1 MARQRVMTD
10 EKQEKARSLYEG
22 GMRPSEIAREI
33 GVNDKSFRTW
43 INNQEWYERIYR
55 SKAQRVMTELKT
67 GTMDPAKA
75 NPVKQIGRF
84 VIPWRLPGLNE
95 YIACMNKSR
104 FRGNDLKKKTE
115 EDIALCASI
124 GLSYHR
130 PYDCAVHLN
139 IHFVESNCRRDYD
152 NIQTGQKFILDA
164 LQSIGVIEN
173 DGQSY
178 VLPSQYAFS
187 VDPDYP
193 RVEVEIVPHPDKP
206 IPQKRVVRR
215 EEKRQEPKLPWV
227 LLDGKKIV
235 LQMDCGEIL
244 RSYEQ
249 AADKKQQIMI
259 LADLNAVSPR
269 VIRQI
274 IAGA

>member
-1 MARQRVMTD
+1 MSKRVMT
-10 EKQEKARSLYEG
+10 EERQERAKELYESSG
-22 GMRPSEIAREI
+22 LSLNAIAEEIE
-33 GVNDKSFRTW
+33 VNPKSFGTW
-43 INNQEWYERIYR
+43 IRNQEWYVKGYR
-55 SKAQRVMTELKT
+55 NKAEKIQEEFKR
-67 GTMDPAKA
+67 GTMDPQKA
-75 NPVKQIGRF
+75 NPAKQIGKF

-95 YIACMNKSR
+95 FIASMNR
-104 FRGNDLKKKTE
+104 TRYQGNELKRNTE
-115 EDIALCASI
+115 KDIALCAEI
-124 GLSYHR
+124 GLDYDK
-130 PYDCAVHLN
+130 PYSCAVHLN
-139 IHFVESNCRRDYD
+139 IHFVESNHRRDYD
-152 NIQTGQKFILDA
+152 NIMTGQKFILDA
-164 LQSIGVIEN
+164 LQQAGVIE
-173 DGQSY
+173 DDDQAH
-178 VLPSQYAFS
+178 VLPSRFSFS

-249 AADKKQQIMI
+249 AADKKKQIMI
-259 LADLNAVSPR
+259 LADLNAVSPK